1 MTEYPQGV
9 VELAVKLALEQA
21 EAEIARLRATLRE
34 IDAMIPQYIDFVQP
48 KIREAL
54 ANEELTK

>member
-1 MTEYPQGV
+1 VTEYPQGV